1 VSKGE
6 TTFSGGPA
14 AGGKSGPALAPGIA
28 ILACF
33 ALLATACAPLRDFFL
48 PSPGVP
54 REWAALVDEVRAFE
68 HRIGFDATHN
78 FVDFSAER
86 GGFPFC
92 ARSSRL
98 ILPYSYQD
106 PAIEWRGSV
115 TEEECRA
122 LADGADTYFTTVEAV
137 GEIETPVTAEMISSK
152 LARFLYLVIHED
164 CHDQFELPYGIEEAL
179 CDLIT
184 HKAMAAF
191 TDEKFGSYAR
201 EDRAIRRYAEA
212 EAKRARAT
220 VAYYEELA
228 RLYARHER
236 NEITGEV
243 LLKERAAILA
253 RAERALAWTRGPL
266 NNIGLATDMT
276 YSRHY
281 PFVESV
287 FDALGRDLPRTV
299 AFFKHA
305 DRIKPS
311 HAAVMKRHRIAD
323 ERSAAFIRAYEAA
336 VVDTIRK
343 ALADAQRQKN

>member
-1 VSKGE
+1 MSKGE
-6 TTFSGGPA
+6 TISRGGPA
-14 AGGKSGPALAPGIA
+14 AGGEHGPVPVRGIA
-28 ILACF
+28 ILGCL
-33 ALLATACAPLRDFFL
+33 ALVAAACAPLSDFFL
-48 PSPGVP
+48 PSPRVP
-54 REWAALVDEVRAFE
+54 SEWAALVDEVRAFE

-78 FVDFSAER
+78 FVDFSEER

-92 ARSSRL
+92 ARSSRF

-106 PAIEWRGSV
+106 PAIEWRASV
-115 TEEECRA
+115 TEEQCRA
-122 LADGADTYFTTVEAV
+122 LADGADSYFTTVEAV

-179 CDLIT
+179 CELIT
-184 HKAMAAF
+184 HKAMAVF

-201 EDRAIRRYAEA
+201 EDRAIRRYADA
-212 EAKRARAT
+212 ESKRTRAT

-228 RLYARHER
+228 RLYARHDR
-236 NEITGEV
+236 SEITGEV

-253 RAERALAWTRGPL
+253 RAERALAWQRGPL

-281 PFVESV
+281 AFMESV
-287 FDALGRDLPRTV
+287 FEALGRDLPRTV

-311 HAAVMKRHRIAD
+311 PVAVMKRDRIAD
-323 ERSAAFIRAYEAA
+323 ERSAAFIRAYEVA
-336 VVDTIRK
+336 VVETIRK